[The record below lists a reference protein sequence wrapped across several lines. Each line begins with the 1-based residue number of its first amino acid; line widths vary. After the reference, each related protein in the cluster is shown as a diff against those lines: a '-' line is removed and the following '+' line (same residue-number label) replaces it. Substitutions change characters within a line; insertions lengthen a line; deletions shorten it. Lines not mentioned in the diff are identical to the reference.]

1 VNHSHEVHGNLS
13 GKQVVNFIY
22 RVLPSTI
29 ILHKR
34 LKLTAYKIQL
44 VQKLQHN
51 DQARRFNYAVDIL
64 SRTRVDDLQVLRQ
77 RINDTVRSV
86 SPQMLQNTW
95 REIEYRLDVC
105 RATRGA
111 HVEIF

>member
-1 VNHSHEVHGNLS
+1 SPDLTPLDFFLWGFV
-13 GKQVVNFIY
+13 KD
-22 RVLPSTI
+22 RV
-29 ILHKR
+29 
-34 LKLTAYKIQL
+34 Y
-44 VQKLQHN
+44 
-51 DQARRFNYAVDIL
+51 
-64 SRTRVDDLQVLRQ
+64 RVDDLQVLCQ

-111 HVEIF
+111 HVEIY